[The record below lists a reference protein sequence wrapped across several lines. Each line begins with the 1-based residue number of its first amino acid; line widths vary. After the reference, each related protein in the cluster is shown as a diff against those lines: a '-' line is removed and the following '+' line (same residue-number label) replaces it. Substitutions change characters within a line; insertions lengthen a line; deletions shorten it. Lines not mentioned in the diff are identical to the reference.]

1 MLIVTTETIKEEKK
15 QIKKSL
21 HLTPS
26 LVHFHTS
33 ESHRLVLYKPLYR

>member
-15 QIKKSL
+15 QVKKSL

-26 LVHFHTS
+26 LARFHTS
-33 ESHRLVLYKPLYR
+33 ESNRLVLYKTLCR